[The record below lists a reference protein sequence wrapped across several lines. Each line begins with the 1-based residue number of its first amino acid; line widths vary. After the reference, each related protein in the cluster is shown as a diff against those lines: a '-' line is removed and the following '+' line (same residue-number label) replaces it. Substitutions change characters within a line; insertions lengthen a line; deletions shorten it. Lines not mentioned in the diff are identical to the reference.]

1 MCRSLAQPHIQEYRK
16 LVPPIEGAE
25 PSPAEQCDIEMTM
38 VMKFQ
43 CVVSAEHSAV
53 DVVRTQAT
61 TCNTIA
67 SESGGAL
74 NQLNQ

>member
-25 PSPAEQCDIEMTM
+25 PSPAEQCDFAMT
-38 VMKFQ
+38 VVIKFQ
-43 CVVSAEHSAV
+43 CVVSAEHSTI

-67 SESGGAL
+67 SGSSGTL